1 MQGDSELRPQAP
13 PRRNLWA
20 LPKITRISIERRQ
33 HRPARKHAVT
43 GKIVERTEGI
53 EIVVQ
58 TDGAIPVRALSPA
71 LYVGSVEIAENEQV
85 DATTYR
91 FFVGDEPS
99 RTRSNL
105 RYEPPPEVTDTTLY
119 LLLLGLSPKI
129 RLFPYRS
136 RSSDTRAL

>member
-33 HRPARKHAVT
+33 YRPARKHAVT

-91 FFVGDEPS
+91 FFVGDERALRAGAPIVLGWVGHAPS

-105 RYEPPPEVTDTTLY
+105 RYEPPPEVTDTT
-119 LLLLGLSPKI
+119 
-129 RLFPYRS
+129 R
-136 RSSDTRAL
+136 